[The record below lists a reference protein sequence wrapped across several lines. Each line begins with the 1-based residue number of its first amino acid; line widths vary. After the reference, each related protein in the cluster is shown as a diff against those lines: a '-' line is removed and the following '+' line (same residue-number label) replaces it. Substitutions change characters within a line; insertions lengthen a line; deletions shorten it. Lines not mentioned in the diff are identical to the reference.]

1 MNMTRYTHMN
11 NRIIHAVFFL
21 GIILSACAK
30 KDPIEKKKEKLKA
43 YKTELVKLRS
53 EIKELE
59 TEISSED
66 PAFARSNRKATLV
79 TMRPVRKGRFEHYVE
94 VTGTVESKRNITISA
109 ENTGVVLNIEATE
122 GDEVQ
127 KGQLILRLDTDLLEK
142 SLDRLE
148 TEYNLA
154 KTMYEKQKNLWEKN
168 IGTEVQ
174 YLESKN
180 RKEALEDEIENIKT
194 QIAKSKV
201 RAPFEGTID
210 VIFVKEGEM
219 AQAGMPLVR
228 IVNHR
233 GMYVSADLSE
243 AFIGKFSKNDPVQ
256 IQFPAYNNT
265 VESVI
270 TSVGQVIDQQ
280 NRTFRIEA
288 KLPTVDF
295 TIKPNLLVVM
305 KLKDFEK
312 KEAAV
317 VPTNLIQKDS
327 KGDFVYI
334 ITHASNDT
342 ISKKIHIER
351 GMTYN
356 YETMVDAGLDGDEL
370 LVDEGFRDVI
380 DGTKV
385 KVVDKVL

>member
-1 MNMTRYTHMN
+1 MKMTRYNPMN
-11 NRIIHAVFFL
+11 MRIILAVVLL
-21 GIILSACAK
+21 GHLLGACQK
-30 KDPIEKKKEKLKA
+30 KDPIEKQKEKLKE

-59 TEISSED
+59 TAISAED
-66 PAFARSNRKATLV
+66 PEFARSNRKATLV
-79 TMRPVRKGRFEHYVE
+79 TQRPVRKGKFEHYVE

-109 ENTGVVLNIEATE
+109 ENTGVVLNIEASE
-122 GDEVQ
+122 GDQVQ
-127 KGQLILRLDTDLLEK
+127 KGQLILRLDTEIIEK

-154 KTMYEKQKNLWEKN
+154 NTMFEKQKNLWEKK

-180 RKEALEDEIENIKT
+180 RKEALEDEIANLKT

-210 VIFVKEGEM
+210 VVHVKEGEM

-233 GMYVSADLSE
+233 GMYVRADLSE
-243 AFIGKFSKNDPVQ
+243 AFIGRFNRNDPVQ
-256 IQFPAYNNT
+256 IQFPAYNTT
-265 VESVI
+265 VQSVI
-270 TSVGQVIDQQ
+270 TSVGQVIDEQ

-288 KLPTVDF
+288 KLPDVAF
-295 TIKPNLLVVM
+295 TIKPNLLVIM

-312 KEAAV
+312 EEAPV
-317 VPTNLIQKDS
+317 VPTNLIQNDS
-327 KGDFVYI
+327 RGDFVYV
-334 ITHASNDT
+334 ITQTNGDT

-356 YETMVDAGLDGDEL
+356 YETLVQSGLSGDEL